1 MKEGRVKVVIDD
13 NKRIPFVGKGPIRT
27 PICLTISQYE
37 VLKKLGF
44 KIKKVG
50 ELKHKYNTTNV
61 SEPKDKNVSEDGVN
75 TNEESHINYVP
86 TNAETS
92 GADEAFEEES
102 TEEEDELVDDG
113 EENTS
118 GNKDNSEIEEDSED
132 IDEDLETDSDEE
144 VVDDDSD
151 EDMSDSDDEEV
162 SEENEEDPDYAT
174 DEDSEG
180 DENDEDNEEEYVDID
195 SLTKGEIKKRLDEL
209 GVSYGKN
216 SNINTLKKLLMEN
229 LPE

>member
-27 PICLTISQYE
+27 PMCLTISQYE

-61 SEPKDKNVSEDGVN
+61 SELKEKDASEDGVN
-75 TNEESHINYVP
+75 TNEESHNGNV
-86 TNAETS
+86 TMDAETS

-102 TEEEDELVDDG
+102 TKEEDDLVDSEDG
-113 EENTS
+113 S
-118 GNKDNSEIEEDSED
+118 GIREDSED
-132 IDEDLETDSDEE
+132 IDEDEETDSDDE
-144 VVDDDSD
+144 VVDDEEVSD
-151 EDMSDSDDEEV
+151 EDEEV
-162 SEENEEDPDYAT
+162 SEEDEENPDYAT
-174 DEDSEG
+174 DEEEVSSEEKSAG
-180 DENDEDNEEEYVDID
+180 DENDEDNDEEYVDID